1 MRIDVKK
8 CFFIGSEKVKN
19 NFFTKSQ
26 ELGVIEFFGAHKPG
40 NFSEDMISLIEAT
53 KILKRLEEVVGHQEK
68 TEALFCSP
76 FMLADKVIQDK
87 KRMEDLE
94 AEAKTLDKEIA
105 RVRPLGD
112 FLFKDIEDLSRDIK
126 KSLRFFSYKNIPSA
140 VNRLPENF
148 IYITTVHKINYCLA
162 IGFEAEVPSG
172 FSEIKISA
180 SYKELQEKQKK
191 LLEERDSLKAELKK
205 FIAYQ
210 DDIKNTFRQLYN
222 NFSLYE
228 SMAQSES
235 CLRNHLFFVYGWVPE
250 DKMALIQ
257 SLGEREGIYI
267 DEVEIQKT
275 DKIPTYLEN
284 MGASRLG
291 EDLVDIYDTPS
302 YKDKDPSGWIFG
314 SFALFFSMIVN
325 DAGYG
330 LVFLLTTAFL
340 FMRLRNKM
348 SLLSGGFR
356 RFFSLTTVLSCTCI
370 VWGMCNSSFFG
381 ISLPQNSFFEKYSI
395 LQLAAKEK
403 AKYYLKNKP
412 IAYQELIKEKP
423 EIKNVTTSGEFLEI
437 ITPKVSPK
445 QESIP
450 YNSFKENIFMELS
463 LFIGAVHLIIAL
475 LRYLSFNY
483 SGLGW
488 VMFIIG
494 GYMFFP
500 TYLNSISLIHY
511 LFHVPYVLG
520 GHIGVFLIGFGTLS
534 AVCLAIIQKRLGGL
548 GEISQIIQV
557 FSDVLSYL
565 RIYALALAGSMMAMT
580 FNNVSSQL
588 PAVLGVVVLIFG
600 HGINIVLAI
609 MGGVIHGLRLN
620 FIEWYHYSFEGGGR
634 RFKPLSKI
642 N

>member
-19 NFFTKSQ
+19 DFFTKSQ
-26 ELGVIEFFGAHKPG
+26 ELGVIEFFGTHKPS
-40 NFSEDMISLIEAT
+40 NFSEDMMSLIEAT
-53 KILKRLEEVVGHQEK
+53 RILKRLEEVVGHQEK
-68 TEALFCSP
+68 TENLSYSP
-76 FMLADKVIQDK
+76 FILADKVIKNK
-87 KRMEDLE
+87 KRIEDLE
-94 AEAKTLDKEIA
+94 AEVKTLDKDIA
-105 RVRPLGD
+105 RVMPLGD
-112 FLFKDIEDLSRDIK
+112 FLFKDIENLARDIK
-126 KSLRFFSYKNIPSA
+126 KSLRFFSYKNVPSI

-148 IYITTVHKINYCLA
+148 IYITSVHKINYCLA
-162 IGFEAEVPSG
+162 IGLETEVPAG

-180 SYKELQEKQKK
+180 SYRELQEKQKK
-191 LLEERDSLKAELKK
+191 LLQERDSLKAELKK

-210 DDIKNTFRQLYN
+210 DDIKNTFRELYN
-222 NFSLYE
+222 TFSLYE
-228 SMAQSES
+228 GIAQAES

-257 SLGEREGIYI
+257 SFGESEGIYI

-275 DKIPTYLEN
+275 DKVPTYLEN
-284 MGASRLG
+284 TGASRLG

-340 FMRLRNKM
+340 FMRLRKKM
-348 SLLSGGFR
+348 RLLSGGFR
-356 RFFSLTTVLSCTCI
+356 RFLSLTAVLSCTCI
-370 VWGMCNSSFFG
+370 IWGMCNSSFFG
-381 ISLPQNSFFEKYSI
+381 ISLPKNSFFEKYSV

-403 AKYYLKNKP
+403 AKYYLKHKP
-412 IAYQELIKEKP
+412 LAYQELVKEKP
-423 EIKNVTTSGEFLEI
+423 ELENVTTPEEFLEI
-437 ITPKVSPK
+437 VTPKVSPK

-500 TYLNSISLIHY
+500 TYLDSISLIHY
-511 LFHVPYVLG
+511 LFHIPYVLG

-620 FIEWYHYSFEGGGR
+620 FIEWYHYSFEGGGCK
-634 RFKPLSKI
+634 FKPLSKI